1 MSRVGGGCRTQR
13 SRVAILA
20 TCVVTLLGAGR
31 ATAQLPPKLPL
42 GLDAG
47 SAYVPD
53 DNPMTPEKIAL
64 GKKFFWDKRWS
75 ANGTVACV
83 SCHRPEH
90 GWSDPRQFSV
100 NFAGKPTPRHS
111 PTLVNR
117 LFSDRQL
124 WTGLRASL
132 EEQALRDSNRT
143 DEMVVKNLGSVPAYA
158 AEFRRVFGTELNPD
172 GVAKAIASYVR
183 TIVSGNA
190 PYDRFRAG
198 DTTALAPAA
207 QRGRALFEGKARC
220 VACHAGFNFTD
231 EGYRN
236 IGVGMDKPDPD
247 LGRYTVT
254 KNDAHRGAFKT
265 PTLRD
270 VDRRGPYMHDGGEKT
285 LEGVVAFYN
294 RGGVPNPWLSQDIK
308 PLGLRGEEQA
318 DLVAFLRALTGEIDP
333 EVGRPPVL
341 PE

>member
-1 MSRVGGGCRTQR
+1 MRIWRAAGC
-13 SRVAILA
+13 LA
-20 TCVVTLLGAGR
+20 LAVLLLAAGAVL
-31 ATAQLPPKLPL
+31 AQDSPTLPL

-47 SAYVPD
+47 SAYIPD
-53 DNPMTPEKIAL
+53 DNPTTAAKVAL

-83 SCHRPEH
+83 SCHPPEH
-90 GWSDPRQFSV
+90 GWSDPRQFSIS
-100 NFAGKPTPRHS
+100 FKGAPTPRHA

-132 EEQALRDSNRT
+132 EEQALKDSNRT
-143 DEMVVKNLGSVPAYA
+143 DEMVVKHLGAIPAYQ
-158 AEFRRVFGTELNPD
+158 AEFRAVFGTELDPE
-172 GVAKAIASYVR
+172 GVAKAIASFVR
-183 TIVSGNA
+183 TIVSGDS

-198 DTTALAPAA
+198 DKTALSPAA
-207 QRGRALFEGKARC
+207 QRGLTLFEGKARC

-236 IGVGMDKPDPD
+236 IGVEMAAANPD

-254 KNDAHRGAFKT
+254 RHEADKGAFKT

-270 VDRRGPYMHDGGEKT
+270 VDRRGPYMHDGSEKT
-285 LEGVVAFYN
+285 LEDVVAFYN
-294 RGGVPNPWLSQDIK
+294 RSGAKNPWLSQDIR
-308 PLGLRGEEQA
+308 PLSLSAGEQA
-318 DLVAFLRALTGEIDP
+318 DLVAFLHALTGRIDP
-333 EVGRPPVL
+333 EVARVPVL
-341 PE
+341 P